1 MSEPEPYGAIEPT
14 EQGVEVRRFEFDITG
29 RQGGR
34 RLDAYL
40 AGRFSEYSRTFIQ
53 ALMKDGRITVNGKPV
68 KPSYSPSERDH
79 VVVLVP
85 VRHYEALPPE
95 DIPLDIVYE
104 DQWLVVVNK
113 PPDLVVHPAKGHQTG
128 TLVNAL
134 VYRFTHLSGLY
145 GPQRPGIV
153 HRLDRDTSGLI
164 LVIKDESVHE
174 QVARQ
179 FEDRDVDKEYL
190 AIAEGRVELDGDLI
204 DAPIGPDL
212 RDRQK
217 MSIRQSGGRPAR
229 TVYEVVERFRRFTVV
244 RCFPQT
250 GRTHQIRLHLHYIG
264 HPVVAD
270 ALYGHRDSIYLSD
283 LTRREHS
290 PEEEPLLA
298 RQALHAR
305 RLTIYHPVLNKEM
318 TFEAAV
324 PADMMRL
331 IEALRELDR

>member
-1 MSEPEPYGAIEPT
+1 MSESELFGAIEPT
-14 EQGVEVRRFEFDITG
+14 EQGVEVRRYEFDISG
-29 RQGGR
+29 RQVGR
-34 RLDAYL
+34 RLDVYL
-40 AGRFSEYSRTFIQ
+40 AARFSEYSRTFIQ
-53 ALMKDGRITVNGKPV
+53 ALMKDKRITVNGKPV
-68 KPSYSPSERDH
+68 KASYSPCEGDH

-85 VRHYEALPPE
+85 VRHYEAIPAE

-134 VYRFTHLSGLY
+134 VHRFKHLSGLY

-179 FEDRDVDKEYL
+179 FEDRDVDKEYV
-190 AIAEGRVELDGDLI
+190 AICEGRIELDGDLI

-217 MSIRQSGGRPAR
+217 MTIRQSGGRPAR
-229 TVYEVVERFRRFTVV
+229 TVYEVIERFRRFTIA

-250 GRTHQIRLHLHYIG
+250 GRTHQIRLHLRYIG
-264 HPVVAD
+264 HPIVAD
-270 ALYGHRDSIYLSD
+270 VLYGHRDSLCLSN
-283 LTRREHS
+283 LTRREHL
-290 PEEEPLLA
+290 PEEEPLLD

-305 RLTIYHPVLNKEM
+305 RLTIYHPVLKREM
-318 TFEAAV
+318 TFEASV

-331 IEALRELDR
+331 IEALREHDR

>member
-1 MSEPEPYGAIEPT
+1 MSEPEPYGVVEPT
-14 EQGVEVRRFEFDITG
+14 EQGIEVRRFEFTISG
-29 RQGGR
+29 RDVR

-53 ALMKDGRITVNGKPV
+53 ALIKDKRVTVNGRPV
-68 KPSYSPSERDH
+68 KPSYAPNERDH

-85 VRHYEALPPE
+85 VRHYEAVPPE
-95 DIPLDIVYE
+95 DIPLDVVYE

-134 VYRFTHLSGLY
+134 VYRFQSLSGAS
-145 GPQRPGIV
+145 GPLRPGIV

-179 FEDRDVDKEYL
+179 FEDRDVDKEYV
-190 AIAEGRVELDGDLI
+190 AIAEGRIELDSDLV
-204 DAPIGPDL
+204 DAPIGPDP

-217 MSIRQSGGRPAR
+217 MAIRQSGGKPAR
-229 TVYEVVERFRRFTVV
+229 TVYEAVERFRRFTVV

-270 ALYGHRDSIYLSD
+270 VLYGRRDAIYLSD
-283 LTRREHS
+283 VLRRDRA
-290 PEEEPLLA
+290 PDEEPLLG

-305 RLTIYHPVLNKEM
+305 RLTIQHPVWGKEM
-318 TFEAAV
+318 TFEAPV
-324 PADMMRL
+324 PPDMMRL
-331 IEALRELDR
+331 IEALREHDK